1 MNLNFSN
8 LLNEPKDEE
17 EQVIKNLVNEIYL
30 YQTKIENLNLEL
42 KKSIDNVHKNIMLK
56 DLNITK
62 EILNLKLTNLNI
74 SLNNSKSTYTAL
86 ISKKDSLMIELV
98 KKINIL
104 KEELSNKNITNFKSL
119 LMVKYILS
127 NNTNIFLKEEQIN
140 EIIND
145 NQNMLNKDKDK
156 NKEYILIKEN
166 NIIND
171 ILLDICNKE
180 NIIKLKIEELKE
192 FLLMLNEEKNC
203 TNKELINL
211 ISYKE
216 TLDTII
222 KMNIHNIHNKIK
234 NEINKIDDN
243 NNEKDNNIQTNHK
256 WSKPIKL
263 YLYELII
270 LDPTSL
276 AKSLSDSIFS
286 VFDLNNSNVIL
297 NNDNN
302 YNTDELDN
310 ENDKFKDTDPF
321 YKNII
326 DNTSFSD
333 DNFSLNISSIL
344 PKDKCNNKNKL
355 TNLIKKEYELFLNR
369 TNSKEKEAKY
379 DKDSYIEILFNNII
393 SILFSMKTLSINII
407 SKDSLIIYLSYFL
420 KSFYY
425 QNIIESKMKFI
436 NNEYKYIKKETK
448 QKLNNLKNDL
458 EKYNNNKQG
467 LNERINNNKKQ
478 IDIIENKKEFSN
490 DNNNDNIMQIT
501 TEEKN
506 YLKVCKD
513 GNKLLMQKNKLN
525 ELIKNYKIKI
535 KKDENEINDEI
546 NKIKNEIDIIQNKIE
561 NINMDFKKEKSKAKE
576 KISEYKKI
584 ISEKYS
590 IIKRIFSSFKNKH
603 GNNISIYNKL
613 LDSINETL
621 IHNNRSSNS
630 FKISK
635 NEKRGSNSMSL
646 KNINNEK
653 SEKSKSNIELINIGL
668 NLSHIEKV
676 SLSKSKI
683 KDSKLSL
690 KNANKIKNKNK
701 SHKKSNSIN
710 NSQNKESSSNSFLKR
725 PKINKKDYNNFYNS
739 IYSNYGSNKDLI
751 FINTE
756 LSKNKNY
763 TNEKNNL
770 NIFLKKKVDKIKIF
784 NLNDNTQR
792 PLIPKNSNN
801 KIQNNNIIYN
811 NNIYLTGNINDIF
824 TKNNLSYKSLHK
836 FQKEN
841 PKKGTDRKMIKAKS
855 LTNFYNGK
863 IKNRRSSLKIPHK
876 NDLISSS
883 IFYKKINYSLTNEVF
898 CYYRQNNQENN
909 SKLNPL
915 KITSPEIICEPPYN
929 FAPCT
934 ISFNGNFSKLKIV
947 QDKTGIESTFSI
959 YEIENTVVSSLI
971 KLIVDIHRKF
981 KKLKGNE
988 NDKKEIID
996 YFLEEFVNKEKNNY
1010 PKLSREDLKKCAL
1023 NNYYDFSIITN
1034 SGKRIEFIMIS
1045 YNDFKAWIN
1054 GLAFIIK
1061 NKNKIISTIEN
1072 NMY

>member
-30 YQTKIENLNLEL
+30 YQTKIENINVKL

-74 SLNNSKSTYTAL
+74 SLNNSKATYAAL

-98 KKINIL
+98 KKINTL
-104 KEELSNKNITNFKSL
+104 KEEIVNKDITNFKSL

-127 NNTNIFLKEEQIN
+127 NNSSVFLKEEQIN
-140 EIIND
+140 DIIND
-145 NQNMLNKDKDK
+145 NQNMLNKEKDK
-156 NKEYILIKEN
+156 KYLLINEN

-180 NIIKLKIEELKE
+180 NNIKLKIEELKE
-192 FLLMLNEEKNC
+192 FLLMLNEEKYS

-234 NEINKIDDN
+234 NEINNIVDK
-243 NNEKDNNIQTNHK
+243 NEKNNRDNIQTNNK

-263 YLYELII
+263 YLYELLI

-286 VFDLNNSNVIL
+286 IFDLNNSNVIL

-310 ENDKFKDTDPF
+310 ENDKFKDSNLF
-321 YKNII
+321 EQNII
-326 DNTSFSD
+326 DDSSFGD

-344 PKDKCNNKNKL
+344 PKDKFNNKNKL
-355 TNLIKKEYELFLNR
+355 NNLIKKEYESFLNK
-369 TNSKEKEAKY
+369 NNIKEKEAKY
-379 DKDSYIEILFNNII
+379 EKGTCIEILLNNII
-393 SILFSMKTLSINII
+393 SILFSMKTLSINNI

-436 NNEYKYIKKETK
+436 NNDYKYIKKETK
-448 QKLNNLKNDL
+448 KKLNNLKKDL
-458 EKYNNNKQG
+458 DKYNNNKNG
-467 LNERINNNKKQ
+467 LNERINNNKEQ
-478 IDIIENKKEFSN
+478 IEIIENKKEISN
-490 DNNNDNIMQIT
+490 DNDNNIIKLT
-501 TEEKN
+501 TDEKN
-506 YLKVCKD
+506 YLKLCKN
-513 GNKLLMQKNKLN
+513 GNKLLMQKSKLN
-525 ELIKNYKIKI
+525 ELIQNYKIKI
-535 KKDENEINDEI
+535 KKEEEEINDEI
-546 NKIKNEIDIIQNKIE
+546 NKIKNEIDIIQNKIN
-561 NINMDFKKEKSKAKE
+561 NIDMNIKKEKTKAKDE
-576 KISEYKKI
+576 IIEYKKI

-590 IIKRIFSSFKNKH
+590 IIKRIFSSFKDKH

-621 IHNNRSSNS
+621 IHNNRSSS
-630 FKISK
+630 YIKIGK
-635 NEKRGSNSMSL
+635 NEKRCSNSISL
-646 KNINNEK
+646 KHIINFNNEK

-668 NLSHIEKV
+668 NLSHIEKI
-676 SLSKSKI
+676 SLSKI
-683 KDSKLSL
+683 KES
-690 KNANKIKNKNK
+690 KNKNK
-701 SHKKSNSIN
+701 SHKKSNSLKS
-710 NSQNKESSSNSFLKR
+710 SQHKDSSTTSFFNR

-739 IYSNYGSNKDLI
+739 IYSIHGSNKDLI
-751 FINTE
+751 LINTE

-763 TNEKNNL
+763 TNENNNI
-770 NIFLKKKVDKIKIF
+770 NIFLKKNVDKIKIL

-792 PLIPKNSNN
+792 PFIPKKSKNT
-801 KIQNNNIIYN
+801 IQNNNIVYN
-811 NNIYLTGNINDIF
+811 NNIYLTGNLNDIF
-824 TKNNLSYKSLHK
+824 NKNNLSYKSLLK

-841 PKKGTDRKMIKAKS
+841 PKISTDRKMIKAKS
-855 LTNFYNGK
+855 LTNFYNNK
-863 IKNRRSSLKIPHK
+863 IKNKRSSLKVIQK

-883 IFYKKINYSLTNEVF
+883 IFYKKINYSLTNDTF
-898 CYYRQNNQENN
+898 CYYRQNTQENN

-915 KITSPEIICEPPYN
+915 KIISSEIICEPPYN
-929 FAPCT
+929 FIPCT
-934 ISFNGNFSKLKIV
+934 ISFNGNFSRLKII
-947 QDKTGIESTFSI
+947 QDKTGIENTFSI

-981 KKLKGNE
+981 NKMNGNE

-1010 PKLSREDLKKCAL
+1010 PKLSREDLKKCAI
-1023 NNYYDFSIITN
+1023 NNYYDFSIIIN
-1034 SGKRIEFIMIS
+1034 SGIRIEFIMTS
-1045 YNDFKAWIN
+1045 YNDFKTWIN

-1072 NMY
+1072 NIY

>member
-42 KKSIDNVHKNIMLK
+42 KKSVDNVHKKIMLK

-62 EILNLKLTNLNI
+62 EILNLKMTNLNI

-86 ISKKDSLMIELV
+86 ITKKDSLMIELV

-104 KEELSNKNITNFKSL
+104 KEELNNKNITNFKSL

-127 NNTNIFLKEEQIN
+127 DNTNIFLKEEQIN

-145 NQNMLNKDKDK
+145 NENMLNKDKDK
-156 NKEYILIKEN
+156 NKNKEYILVNEN
-166 NIIND
+166 NVINE

-180 NIIKLKIEELKE
+180 NNIKLRIEELKE

-243 NNEKDNNIQTNHK
+243 NNEKDNNIQTNNK

-263 YLYELII
+263 YLYELLI
-270 LDPTSL
+270 LDPNSL

-286 VFDLNNSNVIL
+286 IFDTNNSNVIL

-310 ENDKFKDTDPF
+310 ENDKFKDSDPF

-326 DNTSFSD
+326 DNTSFND

-355 TNLIKKEYELFLNR
+355 KNLIKKEYESFLSR
-369 TNSKEKEAKY
+369 ASSKEKEAKY
-379 DKDSYIEILFNNII
+379 DKDNYIEILFNNII
-393 SILFSMKTLSINII
+393 SILFSMKTLSINNI

-436 NNEYKYIKKETK
+436 NNEYKNIKKEAK
-448 QKLNNLKNDL
+448 QKLNNLKKDL
-458 EKYNNNKQG
+458 DKYNNNKIG
-467 LNERINNNKKQ
+467 LNERINNNKEQ
-478 IDIIENKKEFSN
+478 IEIIENKKEISN
-490 DNNNDNIMQIT
+490 DNDNDDIIQIT

-506 YLKVCKD
+506 YLKICKD

-535 KKDENEINDEI
+535 EKEENEINDEI
-546 NKIKNEIDIIQNKIE
+546 NKLKNEIDSIQNKIN
-561 NINMDFKKEKSKAKE
+561 NINKDIKTKKTKAKE
-576 KISEYKKI
+576 KINEYKKI

-590 IIKRIFSSFKNKH
+590 IIKRIFSSFKDKH
-603 GNNISIYNKL
+603 GNNISIYNRL

-621 IHNNRSSNS
+621 INNNRSSNF
-630 FKISK
+630 FKIGK
-635 NEKRGSNSMSL
+635 NEKRGPNSMSI
-646 KNINNEK
+646 KNVININNEK
-653 SEKSKSNIELINIGL
+653 PEKSKSNIELINLEL

-676 SLSKSKI
+676 SLSNSKI
-683 KDSKLSL
+683 KDSNL
-690 KNANKIKNKNK
+690 KNKNKNKNK
-701 SHKKSNSIN
+701 SHKKNNSIN
-710 NSQNKESSSNSFLKR
+710 KSQNKESSSNSFLNR

-739 IYSNYGSNKDLI
+739 IYSKYGSNKDLI

-770 NIFLKKKVDKIKIF
+770 NIFLKK
-784 NLNDNTQR
+784 
-792 PLIPKNSNN
+792 
-801 KIQNNNIIYN
+801 
-811 NNIYLTGNINDIF
+811 
-824 TKNNLSYKSLHK
+824 
-836 FQKEN
+836 
-841 PKKGTDRKMIKAKS
+841 M
-855 LTNFYNGK
+855 
-863 IKNRRSSLKIPHK
+863 
-876 NDLISSS
+876 
-883 IFYKKINYSLTNEVF
+883 
-898 CYYRQNNQENN
+898 
-909 SKLNPL
+909 
-915 KITSPEIICEPPYN
+915 
-929 FAPCT
+929 
-934 ISFNGNFSKLKIV
+934 
-947 QDKTGIESTFSI
+947 
-959 YEIENTVVSSLI
+959 LI
-971 KLIVDIHRKF
+971 K
-981 KKLKGNE
+981 
-988 NDKKEIID
+988 
-996 YFLEEFVNKEKNNY
+996 
-1010 PKLSREDLKKCAL
+1010 
-1023 NNYYDFSIITN
+1023 
-1034 SGKRIEFIMIS
+1034 
-1045 YNDFKAWIN
+1045 
-1054 GLAFIIK
+1054 
-1061 NKNKIISTIEN
+1061 
-1072 NMY
+1072 